1 MSDAT
6 LAPKRQNKHDTRES
20 WLRSATN
27 ALRHHFIKCGYEIP
41 GKMRF
46 SIGFTSKGRSGRT
59 LGELWHP
66 ATSADGS
73 CELFIRADLED
84 PADVLSV
91 LVHQLV
97 HSVLPIDAGHG
108 KPFAEAMQRIGLE
121 GKARDAVPAPLL
133 AKMLKD
139 IAESLG
145 PLPHASRAI
154 ERGPDGKGRPVD
166 RAKPQ
171 KNRMAK
177 ASCSSPGCEFTI
189 RISPKWIAE
198 VGLPRCP
205 KHGLALVV
213 DSSAIP
219 LPAISPQAPPVAPVA
234 KSPPLDAGTVQ
245 TTPPPAPA
253 VPVPKSSLFGAR
265 TPPAPAPSPA
275 APASFTAADASRIV

>member
-1 MSDAT
+1 MSDAQT
-6 LAPKRQNKHDTRES
+6 APKRGNKHDTRES

-73 CELFIRADLED
+73 CELFIRADLEE
-84 PADVLSV
+84 PAEVLAV

-108 KPFAEAMQRIGLE
+108 KPFGEAMQRIGLE

-139 IAESLG
+139 IADNLG
-145 PLPHASRAI
+145 PLPHAALAI
-154 ERGPDGKGRPVD
+154 ERGPENRGPVD
-166 RAKPQ
+166 RPKVQ
-171 KNRMAK
+171 KNRMLK
-177 ASCSSPGCEFTI
+177 AVCTSPGCGYTV
-189 RISPKWIAE
+189 RISAKWISD
-198 VGLPRCP
+198 VGAPRCP
-205 KHGLALVV
+205 KHGLLKV
-213 DSSAIP
+213 DGAPTTP
-219 LPAISPQAPPVAPVA
+219 LPATSPKAPPPPPVA
-234 KSPPLDAGTVQ
+234 KSALFSAGTVQ
-245 TTPPPAPA
+245 TPPAVPSPAPA
-253 VPVPKSSLFGAR
+253 VP
-265 TPPAPAPSPA
+265 APFS
-275 APASFTAADASRIV
+275 AADASRIV